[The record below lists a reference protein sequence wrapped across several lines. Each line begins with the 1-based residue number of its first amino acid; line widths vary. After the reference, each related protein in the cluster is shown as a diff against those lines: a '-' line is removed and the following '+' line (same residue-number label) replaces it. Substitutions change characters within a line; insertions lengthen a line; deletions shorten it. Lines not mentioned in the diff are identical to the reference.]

1 MERPKMYYSETRDN
15 VATFA
20 ELVEASGATSEIEF
34 ENYCSHY
41 GYYAITKEMGNEFL
55 RDLRGTLRIK
65 PDTCSITV
73 AYVAETMSISPYK
86 AIAFLRTVTERQG
99 MGYVV

>member
-1 MERPKMYYSETRDN
+1 MERPTMYYSESRDN
-15 VATFA
+15 VSTFT

-34 ENYCSHY
+34 ANYCKHY
-41 GYYAITKEMGNEFL
+41 GYMEITKEMGNEFL

-65 PDTCSITV
+65 PDTCSLTV
-73 AYVAETMSISPYK
+73 AFVAETMGISPYK